1 MFVIVKKIDHDTWTI
16 RTNVNDD
23 HGPKLIYAHSFQDL
37 HRRIMRIADTFEW
50 ISGANTLPWYEK
62 AHGNLYV
69 SFDNEQDYIDNVWH
83 IADIVSARCFR
94 TKGRSAAYNF

>member
-23 HGPKLIYAHSFQDL
+23 HGPKLIYAHSNVDL
-37 HRRIMRIADTFEW
+37 QRHITCIARTFEW
-50 ISGANTLPWYEK
+50 MSDY

-69 SFDNEQDYIDNVWH
+69 SFDNEDDYDDNVWN
-83 IADIVSARCFR
+83 IADVVWARTFR
-94 TKGRSAAYNF
+94 TKGRSAAYNL